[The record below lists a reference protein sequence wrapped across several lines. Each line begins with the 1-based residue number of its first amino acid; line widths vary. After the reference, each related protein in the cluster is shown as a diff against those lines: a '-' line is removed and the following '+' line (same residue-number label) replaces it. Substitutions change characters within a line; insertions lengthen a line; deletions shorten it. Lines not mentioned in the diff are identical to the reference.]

1 MKNNILSEIYII
13 LAAILWGMIGIS
25 VTSLSAMGLSG
36 MDVVL
41 VRSFTAFATLALYL
55 AVTDRSA
62 FSVKCK
68 QENPSS
74 WVLQSY
80 DNTVVLLNNGEVVE
94 VFGNISLDTL
104 PQEDLKHLENGI
116 AFLTKEEALIA
127 VEDYDG

>member
-1 MKNNILSEIYII
+1 MEKILNKKAFGLGIILSIFLIAII
-13 LAAILWGMIGIS
+13 IASM
-25 VTSLSAMGLSG
+25 
-36 MDVVL
+36 
-41 VRSFTAFATLALYL
+41 
-55 AVTDRSA
+55 
-62 FSVKCK
+62 FSIKCK
-68 QENPSS
+68 QENPNS
-74 WVLQSY
+74 WILQSY